1 MVWALFTPKIGNVN
15 MRKVKRIAVGSVYVS
30 PNSQFKAATIDHVIE
45 TIHCLRSKYDNEVN
59 FLIGGDF
66 NRLDISSILNAYGA
80 LKQSVSVPTRKGA
93 ILEIVLSDL
102 HTIYHPPTTLAPLQ
116 VDADKNGVDSDHNV
130 VVLAPLI
137 NAKYCID
144 IKTWPL
150 SESKIIVFEND
161 LIMQDWSDVINN
173 QSVDVKVEQF
183 HGVIT
188 STLDRHLPEKNMK
201 VSNLDKKWFSPKLK
215 SMHRRMQR

>member
-45 TIHCLRSKYDNEVN
+45 TIHCLRSKYDNELN

-144 IKTWPL
+144 RVKNL
-150 SESKIIVFEND
+150 SK
-161 LIMQDWSDVINN
+161 LGHHQN
-173 QSVDVKVEQF
+173 Q
-183 HGVIT
+183 
-188 STLDRHLPEKNMK
+188 
-201 VSNLDKKWFSPKLK
+201 KL
-215 SMHRRMQR
+215 